1 MGALVIKKMAFDS
14 GVQGLWLPG
23 INATVLQNRDGAAEV
38 ISPKAGVFQGLRVVV
53 SFNFAFSLWDLRF
66 ENSGSG
72 A

>member
-38 ISPKAGVFQGLRVVV
+38 VWVSSRGLGLWFRSISHSAYGV
-53 SFNFAFSLWDLRF
+53 
-66 ENSGSG
+66 
-72 A
+72 